1 MVVPLLL
8 LVLLSGSSSGNSSS
22 SSSNNYKYLMQV
34 EILLVGKL
42 EGNDS
47 YEEPMEA
54 GHLDKFQTAD
64 MYKQVESWRTILL
77 LSEKDFP
84 ANICFEEDD
93 NLFQFF
99 VYLRTERHNA
109 EAS

>member
-1 MVVPLLL
+1 LILKRHFYRSQGRKFYPFKIYSRPEIDIKLILEIQKTIMLRMTMVVPLLL

-64 MYKQVESWRTILL
+64 M
-77 LSEKDFP
+77 
-84 ANICFEEDD
+84 
-93 NLFQFF
+93 
-99 VYLRTERHNA
+99 
-109 EAS
+109 